1 MSRPD
6 DDLIEIV
13 VTLVRETD
21 DGICVDDGSRQVWLP
36 KSQVEWENSASG
48 KSCVVRLA
56 EWLAMD
62 RGLI

>member
-6 DDLIEIV
+6 DELIEIV

-21 DGICVDDGSRQVWLP
+21 TQIVVDDGDREVWLP
-36 KSQVEWENSASG
+36 KSKVTWENSASG

-56 EWLAMD
+56 EWLAMNE
-62 RGLI
+62 GLI